1 MARVNA
7 TLEGSLKAA
16 AAPATTREE
25 HGPSIVHVRKS
36 AGIIFRLTISRFFKP
51 NSIAFTHGILNY
63 FFYNEGF

>member
-25 HGPSIVHVRKS
+25 HGPSIVQVRKS
-36 AGIIFRLTISRFFKP
+36 AGTNHLLSFNFKIF
-51 NSIAFTHGILNY
+51 
-63 FFYNEGF
+63 

>member
-16 AAPATTREE
+16 AAPTTTREE

-36 AGIIFRLTISRFFKP
+36 AGTIHLLPFNFKIF
-51 NSIAFTHGILNY
+51 
-63 FFYNEGF
+63 